1 MKLWSNGS
9 REPCLPLGEKSSV
22 VEESKTNRRDKG
34 RRWRVESPD
43 NCSYPQ
49 IQSLRPAQ
57 SSMYDLHKA
66 MDFLFNLV
74 CDGFLDLLTTMTTT
88 KTFQLIQR
96 NILISF
102 ISDSGKISFLRTPIL
117 WMSIPSIQNPPLFIH
132 TVLVPQLCLILCYS
146 VDCNSPGSSVHR
158 ISQARI
164 LEWVAIPQS
173 R

>member
-1 MKLWSNGS
+1 
-9 REPCLPLGEKSSV
+9 
-22 VEESKTNRRDKG
+22 
-34 RRWRVESPD
+34 
-43 NCSYPQ
+43 
-49 IQSLRPAQ
+49 
-57 SSMYDLHKA
+57 MYDLHKA

-164 LEWVAIPQS
+164 LEWVAMRFS
-173 R
+173 RGSSWPRDQTWVSHIKVTHFSLGYCLSLFSIFSILWMRLTYLKWKE